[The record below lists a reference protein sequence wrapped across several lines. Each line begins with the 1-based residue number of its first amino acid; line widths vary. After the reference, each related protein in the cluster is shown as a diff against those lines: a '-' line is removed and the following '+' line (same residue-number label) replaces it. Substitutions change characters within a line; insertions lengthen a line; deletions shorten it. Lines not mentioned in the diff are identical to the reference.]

1 MHWLFWI
8 KWNGKVAAW
17 IDSKTDS
24 RTEIIIKVKDDTI
37 TKRWIWITKFEF
49 IYVLLPIL
57 LWYNKMEDP
66 KTGR

>member
-1 MHWLFWI
+1 MYWLFWI

-49 IYVLLPIL
+49 IYVLLPFL

-66 KTGR
+66 KTRR